1 MCKHAANIHF
11 IVYVCGALAHLLP
24 EELSAIQKWP
34 TIASAGG
41 GHHLYSLRRTGE
53 LGSRGHDV
61 VLVNSSRDLLQSG
74 RATGVISHTY
84 APKEDRIDVS

>member
-1 MCKHAANIHF
+1 M
-11 IVYVCGALAHLLP
+11 YVCGALAHLLP
-24 EELSAIQKWP
+24 EELPAIQNRP

-53 LGSRGHDV
+53 LVSRGHDV
-61 VLVNSSRDLLQSG
+61 VLVNSSRDLLYSG
-74 RATGVISHTY
+74 RAAGVISHTY

>member
-1 MCKHAANIHF
+1 MFAVPWRIYFPRSFRRYKR
-11 IVYVCGALAHLLP
+11 
-24 EELSAIQKWP
+24 P
-34 TIASAGG
+34 TIALAGG

-53 LGSRGHDV
+53 LVSRGHDV
-61 VLVNSSRDLLQSG
+61 VLVNSSRDLLYSG